1 MALILLAL
9 IGGVLG
15 WLGSIT
21 VRVEDRDSI
30 LRLMGASTAG
40 ALVVGLLTNNGSVLG
55 GLRLEALIAAT
66 LAALLALAAMVF
78 WQRRQDQG

>member
-15 WLGSIT
+15 WIGSIV
-21 VRVEDRDSI
+21 VRVEDRDGI

-55 GLRLEALIAAT
+55 GLRLEALAAAFV
-66 LAALLALAAMVF
+66 AALLALVAMVF
-78 WQRRQDQG
+78 WQRLKDQG